1 MKNKFFMSLAG
12 GLLLLTGCTDLNVD
26 VDSLYTKYP
35 NNDIAVEAKMADVY
49 YQLRGCFGR
58 RYMEAQE
65 LSSDEY
71 TAVSY
76 GGGWYDNGAYAHPSL
91 HAYTKDDATID
102 WMGELMSGCTKAN
115 TVIRDLTNDGADEKY
130 IARARAMRAF
140 FEFVMMDCWGDA
152 PIMDHIV
159 AKDEVLERSPRA
171 KVAEFIE
178 SELKDIIP
186 LLTDEVSAN
195 TYGKPTKWMAEA
207 LLVKLCIN
215 WRSIQ
220 QPLWISTTLLRPRMR
235 NSTSASSIVTTSS
248 TARSSTSAPCLI
260 ARSSP
265 TTTAVRSRTSSMRC
279 LTTPTRQRVCSTV
292 VPSLGSRLR
301 TRPRA
306 TMV

>member
-159 AKDEVLERSPRA
+159 AKDEILERSPRA

-186 LLTDEVSAN
+186 LLTDEQADEVD
-195 TYGKPTKWMAEA
+195 G
-207 LLVKLCIN
+207 
-215 WRSIQ
+215 
-220 QPLWISTTLLRPRMR
+220 
-235 NSTSASSIVTTSS
+235 
-248 TARSSTSAPCLI
+248 
-260 ARSSP
+260 
-265 TTTAVRSRTSSMRC
+265 
-279 LTTPTRQRVCSTV
+279 
-292 VPSLGSRLR
+292 
-301 TRPRA
+301 
-306 TMV
+306 

>member
-12 GLLLLTGCTDLNVD
+12 ELLLLTGCTDLNVD

-115 TVIRDLTNDGADEKY
+115 TVIRDLTESGADEKY
-130 IARARAMRAF
+130 IARARGVCHDGLLGRRA
-140 FEFVMMDCWGDA
+140 
-152 PIMDHIV
+152 DHGPHRH
-159 AKDEVLERSPRA
+159 KRR
-171 KVAEFIE
+171 
-178 SELKDIIP
+178 
-186 LLTDEVSAN
+186 
-195 TYGKPTKWMAEA
+195 
-207 LLVKLCIN
+207 
-215 WRSIQ
+215 
-220 QPLWISTTLLRPRMR
+220 
-235 NSTSASSIVTTSS
+235 
-248 TARSSTSAPCLI
+248 
-260 ARSSP
+260 
-265 TTTAVRSRTSSMRC
+265 
-279 LTTPTRQRVCSTV
+279 
-292 VPSLGSRLR
+292 GS
-301 TRPRA
+301 
-306 TMV
+306 